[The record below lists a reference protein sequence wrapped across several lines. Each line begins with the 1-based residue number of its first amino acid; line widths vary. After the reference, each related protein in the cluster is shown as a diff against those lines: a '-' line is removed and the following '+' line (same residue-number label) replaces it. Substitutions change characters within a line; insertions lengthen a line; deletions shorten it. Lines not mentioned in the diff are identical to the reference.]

1 MISGIEFSKLGDW
14 LLDPRYKQK
23 PLSTIA
29 SRNNDIIFINGD
41 NLDQFLEFYKPF
53 ATKKFRFIIHN
64 SDCTFDADRL
74 ARLLPFSTHIYA
86 INTNVSHP
94 QLTTIPI
101 GFPDSGLRMLAFP
114 KQNVE
119 RTIEIYSN
127 FSTSTNIQLRQECLD
142 AFKDD
147 PRVLRKEPQ
156 GRTREE
162 YFNDLFRSKF
172 VLCPEGTGIDTHRV
186 YESIY
191 CGATPVVLRNSLSHM
206 YAKMPVCIVDNWTDP
221 FYVPTTPMQFDVN
234 AYM

>member
-1 MISGIEFSKLGDW
+1 MISGLNFSKLADW
-14 LLDPRYKQK
+14 QLDGRYRQR
-23 PLSTIA
+23 PISTIA
-29 SRNNDIIFINGD
+29 SRNNDIVSINGD
-41 NLDQFLEFYKPF
+41 DLETFLNNYRPF
-53 ATKKFRFIIHN
+53 ANRKFRFIIHN
-64 SDCTFDADRL
+64 SDIAFDEDRL
-74 ARLLPFSTHIYA
+74 RRLLPFSTHIYA
-86 INTNVSHP
+86 INTTVSHP

-101 GFPDSGLRMLAFP
+101 GFPDSGLRMLAFLKP
-114 KQNVE
+114 NVE

-127 FSTSTNIQLRQECLD
+127 FSTCTNQRLRQDCLD

-191 CGATPVVLRNSLSHM
+191 CGAIPVVLRNPLSPM
-206 YAKMPVCIVDNWTDP
+206 YAKMPVCIVENWTDS
-221 FYVPTTPMQFDVN
+221 FYVPRTLMQFDVKS
-234 AYM
+234 YV

>member
-1 MISGIEFSKLGDW
+1 MISGINFSKLAVW
-14 LLDPRYKQK
+14 QLDGRYRQIHI
-23 PLSTIA
+23 STLT
-29 SRNNDIIFINGD
+29 SRNNDLVSINGD
-41 NLDQFLEFYKPF
+41 DLDTFIRDHRPV
-53 ATKKFRFIIHN
+53 ANRRFRFIIHN
-64 SDCTFDADRL
+64 SDRTFDADRL
-74 ARLLPFSTHIYA
+74 RRLLPLSTHIYA

-101 GFPDSGLRMLAFP
+101 GFPDSGLRMLALP

-127 FSTSTNIQLRQECLD
+127 FSTCTNQKLRQDCLD

-147 PRVLRKEPQ
+147 PRVLRKDPQ

-191 CGATPVVLRNSLSHM
+191 CGATPVVLRNSLSHL
-206 YAKMPVCIVDNWTDP
+206 YAKMPVCIVDNWTDT